1 MKKSV
6 IWILWRNVL
15 GVKLIVISV
24 ILGMEALSKVGFSSV
39 FYKVGLSFG
48 GDEVK
53 CWFLVTLFVKLSA
66 VSISPNYF

>member
-24 ILGMEALSKVGFSSV
+24 ILGMEALSKVGFSSA

-48 GDEVK
+48 GDEV
-53 CWFLVTLFVKLSA
+53 
-66 VSISPNYF
+66 